1 MFYGNNFVCY
11 KKNVCGEIKLII
23 GTTIIYI
30 VGEKVDHPHRK
41 ACVVLLGSFGGG
53 WLKMS

>member
-23 GTTIIYI
+23 GTTIIYV

-53 WLKMS
+53 WLKM